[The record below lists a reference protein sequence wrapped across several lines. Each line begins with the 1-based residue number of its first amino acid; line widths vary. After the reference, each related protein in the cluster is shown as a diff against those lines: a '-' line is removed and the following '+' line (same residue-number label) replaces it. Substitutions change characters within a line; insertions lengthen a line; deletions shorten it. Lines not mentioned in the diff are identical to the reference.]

1 MNLFGPRSGEVAP
14 RSDGSGTGRGNG
26 AAGDGG
32 GSGVSASQGVSL
44 RRRRGDGK
52 SVGGVS
58 GGGSGNGYVV
68 SSTRATCLAIGADLH
83 NYLAAYRLGVLG

>member
-14 RSDGSGTGRGNG
+14 RSDGNGTGRGKG
-26 AAGDGG
+26 ALGG
-32 GSGVSASQGVSL
+32 GMGYGRGVSRGDSL
-44 RRRRGDGK
+44 RRSRGDGK

-58 GGGSGNGYVV
+58 GDGSGSGYVA

-83 NYLAAYRLGVLG
+83 NYLAAYRLGVLR